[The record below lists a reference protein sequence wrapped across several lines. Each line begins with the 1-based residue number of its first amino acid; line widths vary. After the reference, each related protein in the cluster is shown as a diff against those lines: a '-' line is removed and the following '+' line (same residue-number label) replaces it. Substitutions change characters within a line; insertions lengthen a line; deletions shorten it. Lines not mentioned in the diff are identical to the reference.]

1 MFQLSSAKKKR
12 FNSLS
17 FGIVFFHIVLFDI
30 PCRNWYV
37 HTHMRRA
44 CSILF
49 DSYRLWLISHIVLFP
64 SFVVCHSFLSS
75 VVCHPFFVTCC
86 LSFFF
91 CRRFKCISYP
101 QTKIDFNNLN
111 FGPVFIHNVL
121 FFAVCCLSIV
131 DCRLLFVVWCLM
143 YNVWCLSSIFCCL
156 GSNCMGIQR
165 LTIVAS

>member
-1 MFQLSSAKKKR
+1 MFQFFSAKKKR

-91 CRRFKCISYP
+91 CRRSKCISYP

-111 FGPVFIHNVL
+111 FGPVFIHIV
-121 FFAVCCLSIV
+121 FFFIVCRLSI
-131 DCRLLFVVWCLM
+131 DIGHWLSDVV
-143 YNVWCLSSIFCCL
+143 
-156 GSNCMGIQR
+156 
-165 LTIVAS
+165 